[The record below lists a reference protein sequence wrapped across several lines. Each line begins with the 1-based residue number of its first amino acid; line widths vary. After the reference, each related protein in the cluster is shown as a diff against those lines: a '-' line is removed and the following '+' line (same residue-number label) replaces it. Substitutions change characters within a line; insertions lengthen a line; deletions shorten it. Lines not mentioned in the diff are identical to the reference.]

1 VQCALGSLLLALVF
15 SLGASSLNAQE
26 PARDRDSL
34 TESSRDRLP
43 DDRWLAPDK
52 AAHVFGGYWTAS
64 VGYAAASALDGDS
77 ADRRTAA
84 VAAGLAAG
92 LAKEAFD
99 AFVQHERAS
108 WRDLVADVVGVVLL
122 VAVTAAAES

>member
-1 VQCALGSLLLALVF
+1 MPCARGRPLLLALLF
-15 SLGASSLNAQE
+15 SVGASSLSAQE
-26 PARDRDSL
+26 PAHRDSL
-34 TESSRDRLP
+34 TESSSDRLP
-43 DDRWLAPDK
+43 ADRWLAPDK
-52 AAHVFGGYWTAS
+52 AAHVFGGFWTAG

-108 WRDLVADVVGVVLL
+108 WRDLVADMAGVALL
-122 VAVTAAAES
+122 VAVTAVAEP